1 MYLHLSIYLSIYACV
16 CIGFSER
23 TGVVGHGGEWEMPT
37 HAAVVMAGDSG
48 GGAPAAC
55 SVQGESETAIPTGP
69 TAPTAP
75 TAEILTAR
83 AAVGGPAPVTATVDA
98 ALDASERPATPE
110 MSLDQLVYLRS
121 LHCDRSA
128 SLLRDSYE
136 TGTRPLRAGV
146 SEVPAL

>member
-1 MYLHLSIYLSIYACV
+1 MYWLYINLYT

-23 TGVVGHGGEWEMPT
+23 TGVVGHGGEWETPT
-37 HAAVVMAGDSG
+37 HAAVVMAGNSG
-48 GGAPAAC
+48 DGAPAAC
-55 SVQGESETAIPTGP
+55 SVQGESETAIP

-128 SLLRDSYE
+128 SLLRDRYE